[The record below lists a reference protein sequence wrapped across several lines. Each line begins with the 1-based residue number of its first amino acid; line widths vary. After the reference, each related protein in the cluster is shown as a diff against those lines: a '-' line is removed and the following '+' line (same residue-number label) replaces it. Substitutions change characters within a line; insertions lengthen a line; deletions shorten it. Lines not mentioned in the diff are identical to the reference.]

1 MNQTIDQSIRIVLF
15 EDNEALRQS
24 LRLLLET
31 DPYCK
36 IVGEYNNCVDA
47 KKITKNLQP
56 DVVIMDIDMPS
67 MTGIEGVRLVKEA
80 KPNTEIIM
88 NTVFED
94 DDRLFAAFCAGASGY
109 LLKKHSNQR
118 IIAAVHDV
126 IQGGTPLS
134 PGIARRMLSFFHK
147 KKTDYN
153 LTVRET
159 EVISWLVK
167 GYSYKMIAETCH
179 LSVETIKTHLK
190 NIYLKLHV
198 NCATEAVAKA
208 LKEGIV

>member
-1 MNQTIDQSIRIVLF
+1 MNDQTIRIVLF

-36 IVGEYNNCVDA
+36 VVGDFGNCIEA
-47 KKITKNLQP
+47 KKITLSLQP
-56 DVVIMDIDMPS
+56 DVVLMDIDMPS
-67 MTGIEGVRLVKEA
+67 ITGIEGVSLVKNA
-80 KPNTEIIM
+80 KPDTEIIM

-94 DDRLFAAFCAGASGY
+94 DERLFAAFCAGASGY
-109 LLKKHSNQR
+109 LLKKHSSHKVV
-118 IIAAVHDV
+118 AAVHDV

-147 KKTDYN
+147 KKTDYG
-153 LTVRET
+153 LTPREI
-159 EVISWLVK
+159 EVLSWLVK

-198 NCATEAVAKA
+198 NCATEAVGKA
-208 LKEGIV
+208 LREGLI

>member
-1 MNQTIDQSIRIVLF
+1 MTSNNIRILLF
-15 EDNEALRQS
+15 EDNADLRQS

-36 IVGEYNNCVDA
+36 VVGDFDNCVKA
-47 KKITKNLQP
+47 HSLTEALQP
-56 DVVIMDIDMPS
+56 DVVLMDIDMPN
-67 MTGIEGVRLVKEA
+67 MTGIEGVRLVKAA
-80 KPNTEIIM
+80 KPSTEIIM

-109 LLKKHSNQR
+109 LLKKHSSPR
-118 IIAAVHDV
+118 IVAAVHDV

-134 PGIARRMLSFFHK
+134 PGIARRMLSFFQRK
-147 KKTDYN
+147 RVDYG
-153 LTVRET
+153 LTPREI
-159 EVISWLVK
+159 EILAWLVK
-167 GYSYKMIAETCH
+167 GFSYKMIAETGH
-179 LSVETIKTHLK
+179 LSVETVKTHVK

-208 LKEGIV
+208 LQEGIV

>member
-1 MNQTIDQSIRIVLF
+1 MNDQTIRIVLF

-24 LRLLLET
+24 LKLLLET
-31 DPYCK
+31 DAYCK
-36 IVGEYNNCVDA
+36 VVGDFGNCLDA
-47 KKITKNLQP
+47 KKITQTLQP
-56 DVVIMDIDMPS
+56 DVVLMDIDMPS
-67 MTGIEGVRLVKEA
+67 MTGIEGVSLVKNA

-94 DDRLFAAFCAGASGY
+94 DERLFAAFCAGASGY
-109 LLKKHSNQR
+109 LLKKHSSLKVV
-118 IIAAVHDV
+118 AAVHDV

-147 KKTDYN
+147 KKTDYG
-153 LTVRET
+153 LTSREV
-159 EVISWLVK
+159 EVLSWLVK

-190 NIYLKLHV
+190 NTYLKLHV